1 MYRPSQ
7 TPHLAL
13 SSERVATR
21 AASGGDDRP
30 RAEKPLSPPGEA
42 AALVH
47 VTCSLK
53 SVPLYKAKLESSST
67 GSSFPAVNC
76 RPVPLPVG
84 SLDSSRIPLVRASSE
99 TAVCCQPRPGKREGN
114 PGLCPR
120 GAFRVGPDPRRRGH
134 LLPAGARA
142 ARLERRGGHPA
153 AVERRAAAGPATAP
167 AGSGPSSE
175 RPRERPPLAQANP
188 CPEVTDL
195 TCRLPLPTL
204 IYRPE
209 AEHLG
214 DLLRSKVLNNHH
226 RPCGGGACP
235 LDLHPTGIALL
246 SAWSVRRAKREAH
259 CGAAHNAAAPS
270 SSSAGGSARDTKR
283 LFARCSTANRWRS
296 QQRGLLPTDHNLTY
310 GCYGQR
316 PPLKVNELG
325 GLQQPKK
332 EKKAL
337 PRATAGVGERVRLL
351 PSTHTG
357 LRTTGSKI
365 RDSKG
370 GWLPARPRTLFCSF
384 FLFSKLSRKPW
395 RWKPIVKPLDRP
407 DPTTTSRVGGGRGRF
422 FSTPVFRGGR
432 GGAYSESEG
441 EVVVHTVTVRG
452 SPSPQAGETGEV
464 GKRARKPSHR
474 RGGRE
479 EDRDRR
485 EAILGLR
492 ADLSTTKRCWRGTL
506 LRFGQRGF
514 GLLEHLLLPPRSA
527 PVAAPDRLAPYPSTL
542 TTAPSYSPGPR
553 DLLDAAHSAPGGRVS
568 GGCLSAMP
576 FSGLLA
582 SAVIRFTGWN
592 SFDASAS
599 YPEGNFGG
607 NQLLDSSIGLSPLYS
622 ALAIDLHV
630 RNASDLHQ
638 GFPWLHPGQA

>member
-1 MYRPSQ
+1 MSPCRLPRS
-7 TPHLAL
+7 
-13 SSERVATR
+13 
-21 AASGGDDRP
+21 RP
-30 RAEKPLSPPGEA
+30 RAAGPAGARPAPPAPPRSRPHPRPASRSRLPASVARRPASWSFLVGRVRALPFCSPSGALSPAPSRPAPPGLLSPPFPAGPFPACGFARSSVGPWASRSSLPARPSFA
-42 AALVH
+42 AAAFG
-47 VTCSLK
+47 SFR
-53 SVPLYKAKLESSST
+53 A
-67 GSSFPAVNC
+67 SSFLRRSRALGCLSSLCPSRALGPSPASARSPPIALLC
-76 RPVPLPVG
+76 FF
-84 SLDSSRIPLVRASSE
+84 SRLPLVRASSE

-142 ARLERRGGHPA
+142 ARLERRGAPGGGGA
-153 AVERRAAAGPATAP
+153 QSGRGPGDRPCGVGSELGAT
-167 AGSGPSSE
+167 S
-175 RPRERPPLAQANP
+175 ANP

-214 DLLRSKVLNNHH
+214 DLLRSKVKVLNNHH

-464 GKRARKPSHR
+464 GKRAGI
-474 RGGRE
+474 GGSYPRAKGRLIH
-479 EDRDRR
+479 DQ
-485 EAILGLR
+485 AMLAGNPPPLR
-492 ADLSTTKRCWRGTL
+492 STRVRLARAFATTTKIRTSGGSRPA
-506 LRFGQRGF
+506 RAVSFYAHHRA
-514 GLLEHLLLPPRSA
+514 LLLAGASRPPR
-527 PVAAPDRLAPYPSTL
+527 R
-542 TTAPSYSPGPR
+542 SP
-553 DLLDAAHSAPGGRVS
+553 
-568 GGCLSAMP
+568 
-576 FSGLLA
+576 
-582 SAVIRFTGWN
+582 
-592 SFDASAS
+592 
-599 YPEGNFGG
+599 
-607 NQLLDSSIGLSPLYS
+607 
-622 ALAIDLHV
+622 
-630 RNASDLHQ
+630 
-638 GFPWLHPGQA
+638 